1 MSGQRRA
8 LLMMMPLSTEKA
20 SVGRPAMFQLR
31 IFTGSPS
38 VAFSEKSSEHGM
50 PFAFTCTQTSRSV
63 SLLNPGE
70 SSRPSGQ
77 QLRTPD
83 GRKC

>member
-50 PFAFTCTQTSRSV
+50 PFAIT
-63 SLLNPGE
+63 
-70 SSRPSGQ
+70 
-77 QLRTPD
+77 
-83 GRKC
+83 